1 MVDVAP
7 QPPVDRPLLTRDFVV
22 VTGAALLYFVALG
35 ALAPTLPRYVAEDL
49 GGGGGQVGLA
59 VGIFAVSAAVLR
71 PWVGTLGDE
80 RGRRLLVVGGSLVAG
95 VSFLGYGLPGGL
107 PVLLV
112 MRLLGGVGEAAV
124 FVGAATTAQDLAPPH
139 RRGQAASY
147 FSVAIYGGLALG
159 PVLGEVVRTT
169 FSIGTV
175 WPVAALSCG
184 LAAALGSRMPAH
196 VAPVDDDDGHPPPP
210 RDLSGLRRFFHPAA
224 VRPGVVLALSAS
236 GFAGFS
242 AFVPLYVG
250 DLGLTSSGGVFAVY
264 AVVVL
269 GVRIVGSRLPDVLGP
284 RRGPSIALLL
294 QGAGLLAIG
303 AFATTLGLYA
313 SAFLYAIGTSLLYPA
328 LFPVVIAATPPR
340 ERSQA
345 VATFSLFFDVSQ
357 AVGAPAL
364 GLVAVVTGERGVFV
378 AAGALAIVGL
388 VVHRSG
394 HPPAAVAATPCPPP
408 RVGE

>member
-7 QPPVDRPLLTRDFVV
+7 PPPVDRPLLTRDFVV

-59 VGIFAVSAAVLR
+59 VGIFAVSAALLR
-71 PWVGTLGDE
+71 PWVGKLGDE

-95 VSFLGYGLPGGL
+95 VSFLGYALPGGL
-107 PVLLV
+107 PVLLA

-175 WPVAALSCG
+175 WPVAAVSCA

-196 VAPVDDDDGHPPPP
+196 VAVVDDEEDSAPP
-210 RDLSGLRRFFHPAA
+210 RDLRGLRRFFHPAA

-242 AFVPLYVG
+242 AFVPLYV
-250 DLGLTSSGGVFAVY
+250 DDVGLSSSGGVFALY

-284 RRGPSIALLL
+284 RRGPSMALLL
-294 QGAGLLAIG
+294 QGVGLVAIG

-328 LFPVVIAATPPR
+328 LFPVVIAATPRR

-345 VATFSLFFDVSQ
+345 VATFTLFFDVSQ
-357 AVGAPAL
+357 AVGAPVL

-378 AAGALAIVGL
+378 AAGVLAFVGL

-394 HPPAAVAATPCPPP
+394 HLPAAVASGTPCPPP
-408 RVGE
+408 RAGE